1 MAGGNAEAGI
11 LGERIAA
18 DYLRLAGCEILERNF
33 RSGRFEIDI
42 VAREG
47 GCVAFVEVKM
57 RRGGAF
63 GGAMQAVDARKLAHL
78 RSAARRYLAERPAAR
93 GAGEFR
99 FDLVAIDVGS
109 GGDGMT
115 VVHLRGIG

>member
-1 MAGGNAEAGI
+1 MVGNTEAGA

-33 RSGRFEIDI
+33 RSDRVEIDI

-47 GCVAFVEVKM
+47 GCIAFVEVKM

-63 GGAMQAVDARKLAHL
+63 GGAIEAVDRRKIAHL
-78 RSAARRYLAERPAAR
+78 RAAARRYLAERPAAR
-93 GAGEFR
+93 GVSEYR
-99 FDLVAIDVGS
+99 FDLVAIDL
-109 GGDGMT
+109 GGGRDGMI
-115 VVHLRGIG
+115 VRHLRGIG